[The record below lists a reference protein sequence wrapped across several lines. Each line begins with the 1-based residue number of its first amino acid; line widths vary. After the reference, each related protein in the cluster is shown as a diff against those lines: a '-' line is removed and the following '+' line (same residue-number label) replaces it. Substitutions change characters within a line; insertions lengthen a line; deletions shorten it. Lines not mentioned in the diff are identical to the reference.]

1 MIHFASIAQMQNA
14 NAYLRNQIE
23 QAKLQQNDYH
33 QQQLMYFN
41 ERKMNIERQIQSEKL
56 EFDRYKFEQGKLI
69 QQEQMKAQIEVA
81 QIQADSQ
88 EEQVMMKNE
97 NDLAL
102 AAMNIIGTS
111 IKQSNDLFHIIV
123 SKSLDEKM
131 AQNQHERQKE
141 LLKLEAELK
150 IQWAEVEAGLK
161 KRQMKLQQKH
171 DIERSLF
178 EHNARVLE
186 QVLGQ
191 KLKELSNKINLMDKF
206 SYEKFEQNIADI
218 VQKVLSMQPE
228 KRLNEYDEEIGRAAD
243 KLARSVYSPY

>member
-23 QAKLQQNDYH
+23 QVKLQQKNYH
-33 QQQLMYFN
+33 HQEFMSFN
-41 ERKMNIERQIQSEKL
+41 QRKMDMERQIQSEKL
-56 EFDRYKFEQGKLI
+56 EFDRYKFEQEKLI

-81 QIQADSQ
+81 QIQAGSQ
-88 EEQVMMKNE
+88 EEQVMMKNG
-97 NDLAL
+97 NDIAL
-102 AAMNIIGTS
+102 ATMNIIGTS
-111 IKQSNDLFHIIV
+111 IKQSNDLFHMIV

-150 IQWAEVEAGLK
+150 IQWIETEAGLK
-161 KRQMKLQQKH
+161 ERQIRLQQKH
-171 DIERSLF
+171 DRERSLF

-218 VQKVLSMQPE
+218 VQEVLSMQPE
-228 KRLNEYDEEIGRAAD
+228 KRLNEYDEEIGKAAD
-243 KLARSVYSPY
+243 RLARSAYSPY